1 MRDTR
6 VGLFVAAVLVL
17 LGVMISSLS
26 SQSGLFR
33 DTYTVKAS
41 FNNVQGLVEGAP
53 VRLHGTDIGL
63 VSKIYFA
70 PGFGEKPID
79 VILDVDKS
87 VQTRIR
93 ENSTATIRT
102 MGLLGDK
109 YVELTHG
116 APPAPIIEEGGMLDS
131 SPPADLYG
139 VMRKGDEI
147 LSNIVNISNSLDT
160 FMAEFASDE
169 NRENFSRTFRSMR
182 NIVTE
187 VETGDGL
194 LHGLIYEPSPGDAID
209 DFSKAISDIHE
220 ILAEARA
227 GKGDVGESLQ
237 RLSRSIRNLEDITA
251 RLRSGPGMLHDAV
264 YAEGDESLMSNLRTS
279 AENLNAILVKLN
291 EGEGTFGAFLNDPTL
306 YEDLKIITGG
316 AKRSGRVR
324 RVVGHTIRKY
334 KKQED
339 SETRPSP

>member
-1 MRDTR
+1 
-6 VGLFVAAVLVL
+6 
-17 LGVMISSLS
+17 
-26 SQSGLFR
+26 
-33 DTYTVKAS
+33 VK
-41 FNNVQGLVEGAP
+41 GLVEGAP

-70 PGFGEKPID
+70 PGFGEKPIE
-79 VILDVDKS
+79 VILDIDES
-87 VQTRIR
+87 VQARVR

-116 APPAPIIEEGGMLDS
+116 RPPAPAIEEGGTVQS
-131 SPPADLYG
+131 ASPPDLYG
-139 VMRKGDEI
+139 VMEKGDEI
-147 LSNIVNISNSLDT
+147 LSNIVNISSSLDS

-169 NRENFSRTFRSMR
+169 NRENFSRTFQSMK

-187 VETGDGL
+187 LETGDGL
-194 LHGLIYEPSPGDAID
+194 LHGLIYEPSPGDAVD
-209 DFSKAISDIHE
+209 DFSKAIADIRK
-220 ILAEARA
+220 ILADARA
-227 GKGDVGESLQ
+227 GKGDVGNALKG
-237 RLSRSIRNLEDITA
+237 LSQSIENLEDITT
-251 RLRSGPGMLHDAV
+251 RLRSGPGMLHEAV
-264 YAEGDESLMSNLRTS
+264 YAEGDKSLMNNLSTA

-324 RVVGHTIRKY
+324 RVVGHTIKKY
-334 KKQED
+334 KKKED
-339 SETRPSP
+339 SETEPSP